1 MIPILGVLLY
11 LGLTEEQRT
20 AVLAGPLTKPI
31 IWAEPGSVIAK
42 NTSVNIW
49 CQGSWEAKEYLL
61 YKEGSVDPWDRKIP
75 METRNKT
82 MFYIEHM
89 ETIYTGLYKCY
100 YNSSAGL
107 SDYSSTLELTI
118 TGAYKKPSLSVWPH
132 FAVTSG
138 EHIIMQ
144 CSSLLGFGRFI
155 LIQEGKS
162 DLSWTM
168 DSQKYVNQ
176 SFQSLFLLGS
186 VTPKH
191 NGTFRCYGYFK
202 NLPQVWSKS
211 SDPLDLLVSESK
223 NKVPNLTENEAPAL
237 QHQTHTVE
245 DLTRMAM
252 AALVLVILVIVLLE
266 AWFSKRVEQDAT
278 RK

>member
-1 MIPILGVLLY
+1 
-11 LGLTEEQRT
+11 
-20 AVLAGPLTKPI
+20 
-31 IWAEPGSVIAK
+31 
-42 NTSVNIW
+42 
-49 CQGSWEAKEYLL
+49 
-61 YKEGSVDPWDRKIP
+61 
-75 METRNKT
+75 
-82 MFYIEHM
+82 
-89 ETIYTGLYKCY
+89 
-100 YNSSAGL
+100 
-107 SDYSSTLELTI
+107 
-118 TGAYKKPSLSVWPH
+118 
-132 FAVTSG
+132 
-138 EHIIMQ
+138 MQ

-211 SDPLDLLVSESK
+211 SDPLDLLVSET
-223 NKVPNLTENEAPAL
+223 PTL
-237 QHQTHTVE
+237 QHQSHTVE